1 MELEKEIYLIA
12 DACRLLNEKE
22 ILQCLDN
29 NPSLFRLRQDKV
41 QIVNKNFTSYISIEE
56 FKTLYSEFKFIIYEA
71 SMKCLIQS
79 NRLFYIQ
86 QQININASYQQI
98 NMVKLEE

>member
-29 NPSLFRLRQDKV
+29 NPSLFRLRQGKV

-71 SMKCLIQS
+71 NDDQTIDDNKDKEYYSWTHK
-79 NRLFYIQ
+79 
-86 QQININASYQQI
+86 
-98 NMVKLEE
+98 